1 MAQDLG
7 IVLIEIE
14 TFKFYVQ
21 VGQRLICYHDLDGIL
36 TLYTAAAAV
45 TLLICDYLQTLGEE
59 VSKIWFTTKLSLGK
73 ILFLMSRYTALID
86 APLMLL
92 VQTNRGLLSPSS
104 CLPLKRLTNLSSFL
118 GVAASEAILFVS
130 LSVLLGSQRSYNIT
144 LAAIYVG
151 GFLACLALVVYLA
164 VTKAARSPLPGLDC
178 VYISP
183 SESFDGVAICYCI
196 LLAGEL
202 CIAVL
207 GVTVGFKDFL
217 RTKSSL
223 ARTMYR
229 DGTWYYI
236 TLLGLSTLNVAA
248 PYTKPHFLYPTT
260 IVWQRILHSVLASR
274 LFLNMR
280 PSAPN
285 ETTDIVST
293 HFEFRRR
300 DS

>member
-45 TLLICDYLQTLGEE
+45 TLLICDYLQTLGFEDMVHHE
-59 VSKIWFTTKLSLGK
+59 AFARENSLP
-73 ILFLMSRYTALID
+73 D
-86 APLMLL
+86 
-92 VQTNRGLLSPSS
+92 
-104 CLPLKRLTNLSSFL
+104 
-118 GVAASEAILFVS
+118 VAIHSAHRCTFNVT
-130 LSVLLGSQRSYNIT
+130 RSNQPRTFIPEP
-144 LAAIYVG
+144 
-151 GFLACLALVVYLA
+151 
-164 VTKAARSPLPGLDC
+164 ARSPLPGLDC

-248 PYTKPHFLYPTT
+248 PYTKP
-260 IVWQRILHSVLASR
+260 VMSILPEASAR
-274 LFLNMR
+274 V
-280 PSAPN
+280 
-285 ETTDIVST
+285 I
-293 HFEFRRR
+293 
-300 DS
+300 

>member
-92 VQTNRGLLSPSS
+92 VQTNRGLLSPS
-104 CLPLKRLTNLSSFL
+104 
-118 GVAASEAILFVS
+118 
-130 LSVLLGSQRSYNIT
+130 RSYNIT

-236 TLLGLSTLNVAA
+236 TLLGMVHGILSLLTEFPLSRFVNLECCSSLYETSNVD
-248 PYTKPHFLYPTT
+248 PP
-260 IVWQRILHSVLASR
+260 
-274 LFLNMR
+274 
-280 PSAPN
+280 
-285 ETTDIVST
+285 
-293 HFEFRRR
+293 
-300 DS
+300 

>member
-45 TLLICDYLQTLGEE
+45 TLLICDYLQTLGFEDMVHHE
-59 VSKIWFTTKLSLGK
+59 AFARENSLPDVA
-73 ILFLMSRYTALID
+73 IHSAHRCTFNVTRSNQPRTFI
-86 APLMLL
+86 PE
-92 VQTNRGLLSPSS
+92 LLST
-104 CLPLKRLTNLSSFL
+104 LKKAHKL
-118 GVAASEAILFVS
+118 
-130 LSVLLGSQRSYNIT
+130 Q
-144 LAAIYVG
+144 
-151 GFLACLALVVYLA
+151 
-164 VTKAARSPLPGLDC
+164 AARSPLPGLDC

-236 TLLGLSTLNVAA
+236 TLLGMVHGILSLLTEFPLSRFVNLECCSSLYETSNVD
-248 PYTKPHFLYPTT
+248 PP
-260 IVWQRILHSVLASR
+260 
-274 LFLNMR
+274 
-280 PSAPN
+280 
-285 ETTDIVST
+285 
-293 HFEFRRR
+293 
-300 DS
+300 